1 MPPTARPTHA
11 LKKNVISV
19 YDIKDI
25 EQKLRRAMRQ
35 QGTYSKAMDITIS
48 LAAGSYMAYLMARDE
63 VSRLPS
69 VCTTRTSREGNVY
82 KVVNPEFAVMQ
93 DAAEQT
99 RKALRELRLTRAT
112 IEAGSEDDDVDKLIK
127 EVENAGKE

>member
-1 MPPTARPTHA
+1 
-11 LKKNVISV
+11 
-19 YDIKDI
+19 
-25 EQKLRRAMRQ
+25 MRQ